1 MRRGAE
7 GTKPIN
13 MKKQVTAKKVDTN
26 GKKLSVVDLHIIL
39 QLFSRFSYISS
50 FISLINAFSYFSR
63 FKSIGTSE
71 DKQLGNYSY

>member
-39 QLFSRFSYISS
+39 QLF
-50 FISLINAFSYFSR
+50 
-63 FKSIGTSE
+63 FKDLVI
-71 DKQLGNYSY
+71 LVILFH